1 MKLESLV
8 EDFFAAGRAAS
19 ASRDRHELHQFRIA
33 AKRLRYTIELMHP
46 AGGATWLDRLRTVQ
60 KQLGDMNDALVAEEF
75 LRSLPSR
82 SPAARKLPAKLR
94 AEAQVHI
101 AAFQRTWQRRFG
113 PRAERAWL
121 RWSRNADE

>member
-8 EDFFAAGRAAS
+8 EEFFAAGRAAS
-19 ASRDRHELHQFRIA
+19 ATRDRHQLHQFRIA
-33 AKRLRYTIELMHP
+33 AKRLRYTIELLDP
-46 AGGATWLDRLRTVQ
+46 GGAALWLRRLRLVQ
-60 KQLGDMNDALVAEEF
+60 QQLGDMNDALVAEEF

-82 SPAARKLPAKLR
+82 SPAARKLPAKLH
-94 AEAQVHI
+94 AEAQAHI

-121 RWSRNADE
+121 TWSRQSGH